1 MSHTRVIEAANAARR
16 FTHGEIQRITNNC
29 LEEIGSGGFGI
40 VYKGHLG
47 EGKFVAVKVSSHAS
61 QHGSEQ
67 FLNEVL
73 YNNFIMPS

>member
-1 MSHTRVIEAANAARR
+1 MSRTRVVEAANAARR

-29 LEEIGSGGFGI
+29 LDEIGRGGFGI

-47 EGKFVAVKVSSHAS
+47 DGKFVAVKVSSHAS
-61 QHGSEQ
+61 QQGSEQ

-73 YNNFIMPS
+73 Y